1 MRLKASFRA
10 GLKPIT
16 VSLAKLSH
24 RSGKNIKNLSICN
37 QMVSKEVFFRFE
49 EPGFLPL
56 KRLNP

>member
-24 RSGKNIKNLSICN
+24 CSGKNIKNLSGCN
-37 QMVSKEVFFRFE
+37 QRVSREVFFSE
-49 EPGFLPL
+49 AGFLPL